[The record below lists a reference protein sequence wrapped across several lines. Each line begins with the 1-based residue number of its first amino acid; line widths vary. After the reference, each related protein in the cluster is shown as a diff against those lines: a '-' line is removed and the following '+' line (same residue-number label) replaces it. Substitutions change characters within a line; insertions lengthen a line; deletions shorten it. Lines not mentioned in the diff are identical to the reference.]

1 LLNKKRGP
9 LPITN
14 NPFPTP
20 HNPKGSGEGKGR
32 DG

>member
-14 NPFPTP
+14 NPFPITQR
-20 HNPKGSGEGKGR
+20 GVGKGR
-32 DG
+32 GGMGR